1 MRRANGYQKT
11 EATGPK
17 PMRVI
22 TVWVDLDAITAP
34 VRMPSRRVVGAR
46 MMPVGNGSEMALGFM
61 MASWSGGGKG
71 GRP

>member
-22 TVWVDLDAITAP
+22 TVSVNLGAITAP
-34 VRMPSRRVVGAR
+34 EHMPSRRVVGAR
-46 MMPVGNGSEMALGFM
+46 MMQVGNGSEMALGFM
-61 MASWSGGGKG
+61 MRSWSGGQS